1 MKWSEQ
7 ARETSETERGR
18 ERWRERE
25 MERGEKTFAQ
35 NGPASKCMLIN
46 GCSINQWNIIKFKQ
60 CDFFSLLAESP
71 TPNTAVCRA

>member
-7 ARETSETERGR
+7 ARETSETER
-18 ERWRERE
+18 ERDGE
-25 MERGEKTFAQ
+25 GEKTFAQ

-71 TPNTAVCRA
+71 TPNTAVCGA